1 MKNGTKFLIGLCAVF
16 SLIAKAQ
23 FFPIPADVVPYG
35 DNQRS
40 LKGSSVDFRFSDST
54 KQLLVGLT
62 ASASR
67 PAYSFPGTGN
77 NDNGIWRSGTDE
89 ISLVTAGQNR
99 LTIGPT
105 GAISFGTSAT
115 PFVVRTGDT
124 MTGALTVL
132 SGVTAQVFRGPLIGG
147 VTGNV
152 TGNVVGNVTGS
163 SSLNVLKAG
172 DTMSGNL
179 VINSGSLTN
188 LALEGA
194 TGSTRF
200 IDYRSVVAGASNRRW
215 TVMTNGADE
224 SGSNAGSNYAINR
237 YDDAGNF
244 SNTSLLI
251 ARNGSGFVIGDP
263 IQAVGGTMAGN
274 LTLNGAGNALN
285 LKIYT
290 TNNVLNDK
298 SSITFGTIPGGRDKA
313 RISMVNQTT
322 GNAKGDLI
330 FETNDGSALAEIL
343 RLDGDGVITQA
354 KGSAPWVRKVGDTM
368 TGLLG
373 VGTLAYIGSTS
384 GEIKFR
390 APATAGSQSYQWP
403 SAQPSTSNSYLVG
416 ITTGAMVWEPI
427 PQSEIFLQGTTSYG
441 STATKVRRWIT
452 TVTNTGSA
460 VTLTQSATNGDTLT
474 VNESGSYAIS
484 YCDNFYAASNMGI
497 SINASGTTSV
507 QSLPPSQVACG
518 NVSASI
524 NIGAC
529 CSAIIAVSSGSVV
542 RAHTDGTL
550 NGSNLWMQSIRIRKI
565 GP

>member
-16 SLIAKAQ
+16 SLSAKAQ

-105 GAISFGTSAT
+105 GAISFGTSVT

-124 MTGALTVL
+124 MTGGLRT
-132 SGVTAQVFRGPLIGG
+132 TA
-147 VTGNV
+147 
-152 TGNVVGNVTGS
+152 TGS
-163 SSLNVLKAG
+163 SATHNSNSIAADGGISAAADIFAGRNGARGALRLKCDTGSECWRLSVGGAG
-172 DTMSGNL
+172 GD
-179 VINSGSLTN
+179 V
-188 LALEGA
+188 ALEVRSVLGGGVPITIQTAGQITFNNTIRA
-194 TGSTRF
+194 TG
-200 IDYRSVVAGASNRRW
+200 G
-215 TVMTNGADE
+215 
-224 SGSNAGSNYAINR
+224 
-237 YDDAGNF
+237 
-244 SNTSLLI
+244 
-251 ARNGSGFVIGDP
+251 
-263 IQAVGGTMAGN
+263 
-274 LTLNGAGNALN
+274 
-285 LKIYT
+285 
-290 TNNVLNDK
+290 
-298 SSITFGTIPGGRDKA
+298 
-313 RISMVNQTT
+313 
-322 GNAKGDLI
+322 
-330 FETNDGSALAEIL
+330 
-343 RLDGDGVITQA
+343 
-354 KGSAPWVRKVGDTM
+354 TM

-474 VNESGSYAIS
+474 VNETGAYGIS
-484 YCDNFYAASNMGI
+484 YCDNFNAASNMGI

-518 NVSASI
+518 NVSASVD
-524 NIGAC
+524 IGAC
-529 CSAIIAVSSGSVV
+529 CSAVIAVSSGSVV

>member
-77 NDNGIWRSGTDE
+77 NDNGLWRSGTDE
-89 ISLVTAGQNR
+89 ISLVTAGVNR

-105 GAISFGTSAT
+105 GAISFGTSVT

-124 MTGALTVL
+124 MTGGLTVL
-132 SGVTAQVFRGPLIGG
+132 SGVTAQVFQGPLIGG
-147 VTGNV
+147 VTGD
-152 TGNVVGNVTGS
+152 VVGNVTGS

-172 DTMSGNL
+172 DTMSG
-179 VINSGSLTN
+179 
-188 LALEGA
+188 ALRTTA
-194 TGSTRF
+194 TGSSATHNSNSIAADGGISAAADIFAGRNGARGALRLKC
-200 IDYRSVVAGASNRRW
+200 DTGSECWRLSVGGAGGDVALEVRSVLGGDVPITVQTAGQV
-215 TVMTNGADE
+215 T
-224 SGSNAGSNYAINR
+224 
-237 YDDAGNF
+237 F
-244 SNTSLLI
+244 SNT
-251 ARNGSGFVIGDP
+251 
-263 IQAVGGTMAGN
+263 IQATGG
-274 LTLNGAGNALN
+274 
-285 LKIYT
+285 
-290 TNNVLNDK
+290 
-298 SSITFGTIPGGRDKA
+298 
-313 RISMVNQTT
+313 
-322 GNAKGDLI
+322 
-330 FETNDGSALAEIL
+330 
-343 RLDGDGVITQA
+343 
-354 KGSAPWVRKVGDTM
+354 TM

-441 STATKVRRWIT
+441 STATKARRWIT

-474 VNESGSYAIS
+474 INETGAYGIS
-484 YCDNFYAASNMGI
+484 YCDNFNAASNMGI

-518 NVSASI
+518 NVSASVD
-524 NIGAC
+524 IGAC